1 MREWYRVLG
10 TVALASV
17 VLIMLIVFLW
27 PPLATWLPKLLI
39 N

>member
-1 MREWYRVLG
+1 MPYMYFG
-10 TVALASV
+10 IA
-17 VLIMLIVFLW
+17 IMLLVFWW